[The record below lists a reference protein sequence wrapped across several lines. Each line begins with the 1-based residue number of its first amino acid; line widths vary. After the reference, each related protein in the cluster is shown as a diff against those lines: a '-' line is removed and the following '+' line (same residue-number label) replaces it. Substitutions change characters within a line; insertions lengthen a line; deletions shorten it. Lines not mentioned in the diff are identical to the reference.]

1 MTARTR
7 AEGAA
12 ILTILMHL
20 DTLDTGPEGHQR
32 LTWLLNWC
40 APWLGLVGLRDL
52 ARLASRQF
60 PVTSDPLPPETHTGR
75 MGDRDVLVTRWP
87 DGAIEVATREPGG
100 TWGPPTTLERAE

>member
-20 DTLDTGPEGHQR
+20 DTPDTGPEGQQR
-32 LTWLLNWC
+32 LTWLLQRY
-40 APWLGLVGLRDL
+40 AYWLGVAGLRDL
-52 ARLASRQF
+52 ARLASRDF
-60 PVTSDPLPPETHTGR
+60 PVTSEPRAPETHIGR
-75 MGDRDVLVTRWP
+75 MEGRQVMVTRWP
-87 DGAIEVATREPGG
+87 DGAVEVATRQLGG